1 MVITGNGKPTGWD
14 IRDGW
19 PMACKAGLGVLAVV
33 AIVGLLLLSLTGGGL
48 VAAAYILPALSVGLL
63 LATYLI
69 ASMRDEMRAGLSL
82 IVLWVV
88 ALVATILMF
97 RYLG

>member
-1 MVITGNGKPTGWD
+1 
-14 IRDGW
+14 
-19 PMACKAGLGVLAVV
+19 
-33 AIVGLLLLSLTGGGL
+33 
-48 VAAAYILPALSVGLL
+48 
-63 LATYLI
+63 
-69 ASMRDEMRAGLSL
+69 MRDEMRAGLSL